1 MYTHYN
7 QEGKYGQANI
17 NGMLPSAKIR
27 RDHYMTLYGKRS
39 KGRGGNSRRDGAWTM
54 LIT

>member
-17 NGMLPSAKIR
+17 SGMLPSTKIR
-27 RDHYMTLYGKRS
+27 GDHYMTLYGKKV
-39 KGRGGNSRRDGAWTM
+39 KGVEEIVEGMEHG
-54 LIT
+54 LC